1 MIVLGVG
8 VSMATFVSFM
18 GLANNLKET
27 LENIYE
33 KNLEVYERERYLF
46 QALTWVSALR
56 PGFSQ

>member
-1 MIVLGVG
+1 
-8 VSMATFVSFM
+8 MATFVSFM